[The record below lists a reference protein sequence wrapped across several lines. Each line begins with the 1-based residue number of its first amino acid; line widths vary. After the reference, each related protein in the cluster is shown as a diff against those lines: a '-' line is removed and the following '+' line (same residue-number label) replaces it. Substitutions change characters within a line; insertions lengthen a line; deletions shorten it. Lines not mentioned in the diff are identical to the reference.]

1 MTGPVVVLI
10 GPMAA
15 GKTSVGRALAARLGV
30 PFADLDALIV
40 QEAGRTIP
48 DIFADEG
55 EPAFR
60 EREARS
66 LVRAVAH
73 QRGVLS
79 LGGGAPMH
87 AGAAS
92 TLRDLPVVLLEID
105 EETVSRRLAHGVG
118 RPMLSGEDPM
128 ARWRE
133 LAAARSDT
141 YRGLATHRIDA
152 ALGSPDRVA
161 LAIIDA
167 LQLQRPARP
176 QEETE

>member
-1 MTGPVVVLI
+1 
-10 GPMAA
+10 
-15 GKTSVGRALAARLGV
+15 
-30 PFADLDALIV
+30 
-40 QEAGRTIP
+40 
-48 DIFADEG
+48 
-55 EPAFR
+55 
-60 EREARS
+60 
-66 LVRAVAH
+66 
-73 QRGVLS
+73 
-79 LGGGAPMH
+79 MH

-105 EETVSRRLAHGVG
+105 EETVARRLAHGVG

-133 LAAARSDT
+133 LAAARAET

-152 ALGSPDRVA
+152 ALGSPDQVA